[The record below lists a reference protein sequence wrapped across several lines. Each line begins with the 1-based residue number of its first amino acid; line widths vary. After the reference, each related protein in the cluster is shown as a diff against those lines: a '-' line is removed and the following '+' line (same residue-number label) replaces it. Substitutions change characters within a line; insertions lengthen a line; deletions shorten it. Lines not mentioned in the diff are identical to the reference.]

1 MELQVQSCAQGAR
14 DRRSLRMRIAVVLAL
29 ALLAMPAHA
38 ASPEVEAAIKTIRAV
53 AADPNLQK
61 TFCALLAA
69 DEKDDPSAKAAI
81 DGYVKQLGS
90 EWDVVDRLDENSS
103 DGQAV
108 SAVLDELDDKCR

>member
-1 MELQVQSCAQGAR
+1 
-14 DRRSLRMRIAVVLAL
+14 MRIALVLAV

-69 DEKDDPSAKAAI
+69 DEKDDPNAKAAN
-81 DGYVKQLGS
+81 VKQLGS
-90 EWDVVDRLDENSS
+90 KFQSAWDVVEKLDENSA

-108 SAVLDELDDKCR
+108 AEVLDELDDKCR